1 MRSNL
6 LAMKITIFLLTMFA
20 FLIFQFYSG
29 SITSSILRT
38 KSDSIK
44 TLADLV
50 DSPLQLAVEDIIY
63 NKDFFNVRMCVRSF
77 ESSLSRFGN
86 FQTLFDSQK
95 SIMNTRLNISSSSF
109 LGMSA
114 VHWKTLFICL
124 KLLRKKNQF

>member
-6 LAMKITIFLLTMFA
+6 LAMKFTIFLLTMFA

-50 DSPLQLAVEDIIY
+50 DSPLHLAVEDIIY
-63 NKDFFNVRMCVRSF
+63 NKDFFNVRTYCVLAHSNALVRSF
-77 ESSLSRFGN
+77 VSVISRLYLIHENPLLTFG
-86 FQTLFDSQK
+86 
-95 SIMNTRLNISSSSF
+95 
-109 LGMSA
+109 
-114 VHWKTLFICL
+114 
-124 KLLRKKNQF
+124 